1 MIRGLIIGQTPPP
14 ENGSSRMAILLVETL
29 TYLGF
34 EINVV
39 SKDFSKNSGEIGKK
53 YLAKSFALPK
63 LFKKVSFNLRKNPQF
78 VVLFLTSRIPSLIV
92 DVFLFW
98 IAQRKNRKVVLYIHT
113 MGFSSLTK
121 RSFLLA
127 LVLKRVFSKATAVV
141 TLGAAMEQDI
151 KAVAP
156 HCRTVNIPNCVLP
169 KSSKENKAAEFSTR
183 RQVLFVSN
191 MANSKGIDTFL
202 SVFGSLARQN
212 KDICATIVGQPL
224 YENQIAEIQSALLNS
239 EWSNRVKFLGYQ
251 KREVISDLFQG
262 SLFLLYPSRE
272 DAQPLV
278 ILEALAVGLPVVASN
293 VGMIPE
299 ILQNGSGFT
308 FDPGDIEGMLKAC
321 ENLIEDKLL
330 WESTVTKAVQAY
342 EARYNMEIF
351 RSNWSLFLVGLL
363 EIDAKH

>member
-1 MIRGLIIGQTPPP
+1 ML
-14 ENGSSRMAILLVETL
+14 
-29 TYLGF
+29 
-34 EINVV
+34 
-39 SKDFSKNSGEIGKK
+39 
-53 YLAKSFALPK
+53 
-63 LFKKVSFNLRKNPQF
+63 
-78 VVLFLTSRIPSLIV
+78 

-98 IAQRKNRKVVLYIHT
+98 IAQRKNRQVVLYIHT
-113 MGFSSLTK
+113 MGFSTIAK

-127 LVLKRVFSKATAVV
+127 VILKRVFLRATAVV

-156 HCRTVNIPNCVLP
+156 NCRIVNIPNCVLP
-169 KSSKENKAAEFSTR
+169 KSSKENKALGFSNR
-183 RQVLFVSN
+183 REVLFVSN

-202 SVFGSLARQN
+202 SVFGSLASQN
-212 KDICATIVGQPL
+212 RDIRATIVGQPL
-224 YENQIAEIQSALLNS
+224 YENQIAEIQATLLNS

-278 ILEALAVGLPVVASN
+278 ILEALAIGLPVVASN

-308 FDPGDIEGMLKAC
+308 FDPGDIEGMLHAC

-330 WESTVTKAVQAY
+330 WESTVAKAIQAY
-342 EARYNMEIF
+342 EARYNMDIF
-351 RSNWSLFLVGLL
+351 RSNWSRFLAGLL
-363 EIDAKH
+363 ESDAKH